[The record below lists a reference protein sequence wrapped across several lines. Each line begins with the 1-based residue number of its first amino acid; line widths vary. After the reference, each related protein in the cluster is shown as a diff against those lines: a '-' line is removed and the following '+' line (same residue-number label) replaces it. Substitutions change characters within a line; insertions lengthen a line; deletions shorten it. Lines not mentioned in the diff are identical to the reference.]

1 MIAEQELKQEA
12 RRVLRRLAGPRAAL
26 FAKGGRFVAGRGPDS
41 RVSVGAEMVAAFA
54 RNEWIVPDGPGRYVL
69 AQAGRALLAREAEGF
84 AAQHRLM
91 QEAVLDELGEART
104 VKVNAGESPLA
115 RLKARGLVDGTQ
127 FQAGEKLRRDFTLA
141 QLSPRMGVNWDSP
154 VVSGSRGASGD
165 SIGDVAL
172 MVRQRLNKALAAA
185 GPQLSDLLFDVCCH
199 LAPLE
204 ACEDSRGW
212 AKRSAR
218 VVLKIGLD
226 RLAQHYGM
234 TQVNR
239 KRVIRAW
246 SAEETAPVRD

>member
-12 RRVLRRLAGPRAAL
+12 RRVLRRLADPRAAL
-26 FAKGGRFVAGRGPDS
+26 FARGERFVAGRNADS
-41 RVSVGAEMVAAFA
+41 RVSVGAAVVEAFVRA
-54 RNEWIVPDGPGRYVL
+54 GWIMPGGPGRYVL
-69 AQAGRALLAREAEGF
+69 AEAGRALLAREAEGF

-91 QEAVLDELGEART
+91 QDAVLDELGAARA

-115 RLKARGLVDGTQ
+115 RLKARGLLDGVQ
-127 FQAGEKLRRDFTLA
+127 FAAGEKLRRDFTLA
-141 QLSPRMGVNWDSP
+141 QVGPRMGVNWDSP
-154 VVSGSRGASGD
+154 VVSGSRGAGGD
-165 SIGDVAL
+165 SVSDIAL
-172 MVRQRLNKALAAA
+172 MARQRLNKALAAA

-234 TQVNR
+234 LITNQ
-239 KRVIRAW
+239 KRAIRAW
-246 SAEETAPVRD
+246 SAEAQA

>member
-1 MIAEQELKQEA
+1 MIAQNELRQEA
-12 RRVLRRLAGPRAAL
+12 RRVLRRLTGPRAAL
-26 FAKGGRFVAGRGPDS
+26 FAQGQRFVAGRGTGS
-41 RVSVGAEMVAAFA
+41 RVSVGADIVAEFA
-54 RNEWIVPDGPGRYVL
+54 RAGWIVPDGPGRYVL
-69 AQAGRALLAREAEGF
+69 AEAGRALLAREADGF

-91 QEAVLDELGEART
+91 QDAVLDEMGEART

-141 QLSPRMGVNWDSP
+141 QLSPRMGVNWDAP
-154 VVSGSRGASGD
+154 VVSGSRGAGGD
-165 SIGDVAL
+165 SISDIAL
-172 MVRQRLNKALAAA
+172 MARQRLNKALAAA

-204 ACEDSRGW
+204 ACEDARGW

-234 TQVNR
+234 LQTNN
-239 KRVIRAW
+239 KRVIRSWA
-246 SAEETAPVRD
+246 AEAST